1 MLTVRK
7 LHWMAILIT
16 VLCCHSVAGAEEHL
30 LIPDPFE
37 FDPDF
42 QFFAPAEFSDYG
54 SDSGPPTGFF
64 FTYDRLYMFTT
75 RPQQEAGSQVGHED
89 WDSSWANRFEFGY
102 MTDDDCGWLIS
113 ATRLH
118 SPNVTFGG
126 AGGYADAVTEE
137 IEESIIDIT
146 SLTLNDLRYDGVELN
161 RVWRRPML
169 RKGAFLEPFVGLRL
183 NHLTSV
189 NNQNYTVTI
198 EEEETEEE
206 ETGEEETGEEET
218 GEEETGEEETEEEE
232 TETNI
237 IARAYEINS
246 ENRMYGGQVGF
257 RLVYPNG
264 RWVYSTEARAFGLAN
279 YQQLVVVGFDSDGQR
294 EFVVGGELR
303 FGAAYMLTRDISAR
317 FGMEYLHFARGI
329 ARATEVPSQN
339 DEDVGSIGTS
349 FGLTVKR

>member
-16 VLCCHSVAGAEEHL
+16 VLCCHGVAGAQEHL

-75 RPQQEAGSQVGHED
+75 RPQQEVGQQRGHED

-118 SPNVTFGG
+118 SPNVTFVEGG
-126 AGGYADAVTEE
+126 SFEDIDLV
-137 IEESIIDIT
+137 ISDIT
-146 SLTLNDLRYDGVELN
+146 SATINDLRYDGVEIN

-169 RKGAFLEPFVGLRL
+169 HKGAFLEPFVGLRL

-189 NNQNYTVTI
+189 FKQSETFEITETVDTG
-198 EEEETEEE
+198 ETEEIPDPE
-206 ETGEEETGEEET
+206 NPDETITVPIFAEI
-218 GEEETGEEETEEEE
+218 
-232 TETNI
+232 TNSESTI
-237 IARAYEINS
+237 HEINS
-246 ENRMYGGQVGF
+246 KNRMYGGQVGF
-257 RLVYPNG
+257 RLVYPRS
-264 RWVYSTEARAFGLAN
+264 RWVYTTEVRAFGLAN
-279 YQQLVVVGFDSDGQR
+279 YQQLVLVGFDSDGQR

-303 FGAAYMLTRDISAR
+303 FGAAYMLTRDISVR

-329 ARATEVPSQN
+329 ARAIEVPSQN

>member
-16 VLCCHSVAGAEEHL
+16 VLCCHGVAGAEEHL

-75 RPQQEAGSQVGHED
+75 RPQQEVGKQVGHED
-89 WDSSWANRFEFGY
+89 WDPSWANRFEFGY

-118 SPNVTFGG
+118 SPNVTFD
-126 AGGYADAVTEE
+126 AGLSNSEVGLDEAYFQSV
-137 IEESIIDIT
+137 
-146 SLTLNDLRYDGVELN
+146 TLNDLRYDGVEIN
-161 RVWRRPML
+161 RVWRRTML

-189 NNQNYTVTI
+189 YK
-198 EEEETEEE
+198 
-206 ETGEEETGEEET
+206 
-218 GEEETGEEETEEEE
+218 
-232 TETNI
+232 
-237 IARAYEINS
+237 R
-246 ENRMYGGQVGF
+246 
-257 RLVYPNG
+257 
-264 RWVYSTEARAFGLAN
+264 
-279 YQQLVVVGFDSDGQR
+279 SDW
-294 EFVVGGELR
+294 
-303 FGAAYMLTRDISAR
+303 
-317 FGMEYLHFARGI
+317 
-329 ARATEVPSQN
+329 
-339 DEDVGSIGTS
+339 
-349 FGLTVKR
+349 